1 MGNASGRVARAA
13 HTGGHHPRAALPPAP
28 PPPAPLPASKAA
40 ATPPAVAEPE
50 LKAEPAAEEA
60 AKPLHAHLYEPGGV
74 FAEMPAEFRA
84 PQPRG
89 SQHLVGQLN
98 AQLGIERGLVNPDG
112 SVKLMRASELA
123 QQQASE
129 AKEGENNRHPK
140 VIEDSIRSMGSVV
153 RQDVHRGVGWAH
165 GLLRRALHATLVLER
180 KPPDAQRIKALARG
194 RGSQHRA
201 WPQTLSLTA
210 RHHIPRLNTA
220 CIDPHR
226 ATYGITRAATRGGS
240 PQSCASGRQRD

>member
-1 MGNASGRVARAA
+1 MVGNASGRVARAA

-74 FAEMPAEFRA
+74 FAEMHAEFRA

-89 SQHLVGQLN
+89 SQHLVGQIN
-98 AQLGIERGLVNPDG
+98 AQLGIEWGLVNPDG

-123 QQQASE
+123 QQQASK
-129 AKEGENNRHPK
+129 AKEGERQQTPK
-140 VIEDSIRSMGSVV
+140 GD
-153 RQDVHRGVGWAH
+153 
-165 GLLRRALHATLVLER
+165 
-180 KPPDAQRIKALARG
+180 
-194 RGSQHRA
+194 
-201 WPQTLSLTA
+201 
-210 RHHIPRLNTA
+210 
-220 CIDPHR
+220 
-226 ATYGITRAATRGGS
+226 
-240 PQSCASGRQRD
+240 

>member
-1 MGNASGRVARAA
+1 VGNASGRVARAA
-13 HTGGHHPRAALPPAP
+13 HTGGHHPRAARAP
-28 PPPAPLPASKAA
+28 GPA
-40 ATPPAVAEPE
+40 ATRSATRQQGGGHSSGRCQPE

-60 AKPLHAHLYEPGGV
+60 EKPLHAHLYEPGGV

-129 AKEGENNRHPK
+129 AKEDEKQQTPK
-140 VIEDSIRSMGSVV
+140 GD
-153 RQDVHRGVGWAH
+153 
-165 GLLRRALHATLVLER
+165 
-180 KPPDAQRIKALARG
+180 
-194 RGSQHRA
+194 
-201 WPQTLSLTA
+201 
-210 RHHIPRLNTA
+210 
-220 CIDPHR
+220 
-226 ATYGITRAATRGGS
+226 
-240 PQSCASGRQRD
+240 